1 MDTEKL
7 LPYQGFDIDDITLLD
22 FTDEA
27 LQEIQLY
34 VEITR
39 HVQEIHQLF
48 ELFQYNLKRLLSVY
62 ELNNGD
68 RIKRNGPHFENFS
81 DQIELNALVINYI
94 SSGKTLIDSM
104 QSCIKSHYSKDSAKY
119 DAFSKFLS
127 SIYDE
132 CFSYRLLTRL
142 RDFAQHGHL
151 PVSLVGDRVCFDIGQ
166 IINTPHFNHNKSI
179 LKEMESFNDELLV
192 VQRTQPCYAFTLAVA
207 EYTVSMCN
215 VYHQFWL
222 SIQDVFCE
230 KEKAIRTLIAQVPEC
245 IIHKNE
251 ALNGWLFYLLDSTLH
266 TFNTA
271 EDSLAMFAEK
281 REEAKRIYELEA
293 KELEAFRRSI
303 RMIKLEK

>member
-1 MDTEKL
+1 MDTEKM
-7 LPYQGFDIDDITLLD
+7 LPYQDFDIDHITLLD

-27 LQEIQLY
+27 LQVIQSY

-48 ELFQYNLKRLLSVY
+48 ELFQYNLKRLLNVY

-68 RIKRNGPHFENFS
+68 RIKRHGPHLGDFS
-81 DQIELNALVINYI
+81 DRIELNALVINYI
-94 SSGKTLIDSM
+94 SAGKTLIDSIE
-104 QSCIKSHYSKDSAKY
+104 SCIKSNYLEDRTKY

-127 SIYDE
+127 SVYGG

-151 PVSLVGDRVCFDIGQ
+151 PVSVVDDRVCFDIAQ

-179 LKEMESFNDELLV
+179 LKEMKKFNDELLV
-192 VQRTQPCYAFTLAVA
+192 VERTQPHHVFTLAVA

-222 SIQDVFCE
+222 SIQDAFLE
-230 KEKAIRTLIAQVPEC
+230 KEKEIRTLIEQVPEC
-245 IIHKNE
+245 IIHKNDS
-251 ALNGWLFYLLDSTLH
+251 LNGWLFYLLDSTLH

-271 EDSLAMFAEK
+271 EDSLAMFAEN

-303 RMIKLEK
+303 RMIKLEE